1 MDYTVLSYCFLIL
14 HMHIVTPTGVSIN
27 IYLLSTILQ
36 FFCNSSLFIEYIIYD
51 DACHLKRYACN
62 PSRAN
67 KTDTT
72 KHISSCHIVVD
83 KFHFPGHVDLWCKEH
98 CNPNK
103 LEELNNVKLC
113 IL

>member
-1 MDYTVLSYCFLIL
+1 MSIL
-14 HMHIVTPTGVSIN
+14 CACMHLAIVFYSPYAYSVP
-27 IYLLSTILQ
+27 YRCEHYTILQ

-67 KTDTT
+67 ETDTT
-72 KHISSCHIVVD
+72 KHISCSHIVVD
-83 KFHFPGHVDLWCKEH
+83 RFHFPGHVDLWCKEH

-113 IL
+113 II